1 MRQPIQCGNAAKWQQ
16 CSIVR
21 HWRVE
26 TCWSS
31 SSGRDVISAM
41 LLIHSI
47 SNEDCETRT
56 NCRNTSVLSLCRYRV
71 LREGNEDTCKDVNL
85 AQPLI
90 FNLERRGDE
99 RNSKD
104 VNSSQK
110 LISKCVRREDECSS
124 KDASLQH
131 CRYLIVK
138 EEEMV
143 AVVRMSTEGKKWF
156 LF

>member
-1 MRQPIQCGNAAKWQQ
+1 M
-16 CSIVR
+16 
-21 HWRVE
+21 
-26 TCWSS
+26 
-31 SSGRDVISAM
+31 
-41 LLIHSI
+41 
-47 SNEDCETRT
+47 
-56 NCRNTSVLSLCRYRV
+56 
-71 LREGNEDTCKDVNL
+71 

-90 FNLERRGDE
+90 FNLVRRGDE

-110 LISKCVRREDECSS
+110 LISKCVSRGDECSS

-143 AVVRMSTEGKKWF
+143 AVVRMSTEGKK
-156 LF
+156 